1 MNSLTSTTRPKTL
14 SLGQWTATPEFVAE
28 YLSALDSQ
36 SSLYSDHNLVP
47 PMALAA
53 RTLGLLIEKLGLAPG
68 TVHTSQ
74 EVTALKPVYLGQA
87 ISAQAKPS
95 RPLQRGQWKFLSVA
109 FTLYEENADGPG
121 QKILKGKTTVM
132 SPVEA

>member
-1 MNSLTSTTRPKTL
+1 MTSTARPKTL

-28 YLSALDSQ
+28 YLDALESDIT
-36 SSLYSDHNLVP
+36 LYSEQQLVP

-53 RTLGLLIEKLGLAPG
+53 RTLGLLIEKLGLASG

-74 EVTALKPVYLGQA
+74 EVTSLKPVPIGRQ
-87 ISAQAKPS
+87 ISAETKPS
-95 RPLQRGQWKFLSVA
+95 RPLRRGKWEFLSAA
-109 FTLYEENADGPG
+109 FTLYEHRNGELGEAV
-121 QKILKGKTTVM
+121 LKGKTTVM

>member
-1 MNSLTSTTRPKTL
+1 MTSTTRPKTL
-14 SLGQWTATPEFVAE
+14 SLGHWTATPEFVAE
-28 YLSALDSQ
+28 YLDALDSQ
-36 SSLYSDHNLVP
+36 SALYTEHNLVP

-74 EVTALKPVYLGQA
+74 EVSALKPVPIGQQ

-95 RPLQRGQWKFLSVA
+95 RTLRRGDWEFLSVQ
-109 FTLYEENADGPG
+109 FTLYENLDGETGEPV
-121 QKILKGKTTVM
+121 LKGKTTVM
-132 SPVEA
+132 SPVKA

>member
-1 MNSLTSTTRPKTL
+1 MTSTTRSKSL
-14 SLGQWTATPEFVAE
+14 SLGTWTATPEFVAE
-28 YLSALDSQ
+28 YLDALNSQ
-36 SSLYSDHNLVP
+36 STLYAEHNLVP

-74 EVTALKPVYLGQA
+74 EVTALKPVSLGQQ

-95 RPLQRGQWKFLSVA
+95 RPLRRGDWEFLSIQ
-109 FTLYEENADGPG
+109 FSLYENHDGEPG
-121 QKILKGKTTVM
+121 EPVLKGKTTVM

>member
-1 MNSLTSTTRPKTL
+1 MTSTTRPKTL
-14 SLGQWTATPEFVAE
+14 SLGQWQATPEFVAE
-28 YLSALDSQ
+28 YLDALE
-36 SSLYSDHNLVP
+36 SSIPLYAEHNLVP

-74 EVTALKPVYLGQA
+74 EVTALKPVTVGQQ

-95 RPLQRGQWKFLSVA
+95 RPLRRGQWEFLNVQ
-109 FTLYEENADGPG
+109 FTLYENHDGEPG
-121 QKILKGKTTVM
+121 EPVLKGKTTVM

>member
-1 MNSLTSTTRPKTL
+1 M
-14 SLGQWTATPEFVAE
+14 AE
-28 YLSALDSQ
+28 YLDALE
-36 SSLYSDHNLVP
+36 SSLPIYAKHNLVP

-74 EVTALKPVYLGQA
+74 EVTALKPVSVGQH
-87 ISAQAKPS
+87 ISARAKPS
-95 RPLQRGQWKFLSVA
+95 RPLRRGQWEFLSVA
-109 FTLYEENADGPG
+109 FTLYEETPDGRG
-121 QKILKGKTTVM
+121 QEILKGKTTVM

>member
-1 MNSLTSTTRPKTL
+1 
-14 SLGQWTATPEFVAE
+14 VAE
-28 YLSALDSQ
+28 YLDALE
-36 SSLYSDHNLVP
+36 SSIPLYSKHNLVP

-74 EVTALKPVYLGQA
+74 EVTALRPVSIGQQ

-95 RPLQRGQWKFLSVA
+95 RPLRRGQWEFLSIA
-109 FTLYEENADGPG
+109 FTLYENHDDEPG
-121 QKILKGKTTVM
+121 EPVLKGKTTVM

>member
-1 MNSLTSTTRPKTL
+1 M
-14 SLGQWTATPEFVAE
+14 GHWTATPEFVAE
-28 YLSALDSQ
+28 YLDALES
-36 SSLYSDHNLVP
+36 SISLYSKHNLVP

-74 EVTALKPVYLGQA
+74 EVTAFKPVSIGQK

-95 RPLQRGQWKFLSVA
+95 RPLRRGDWEFLSIQ
-109 FTLYEENADGPG
+109 FSLYENHDDKPG
-121 QKILKGKTTVM
+121 EPVLKGKTTVM

>member
-1 MNSLTSTTRPKTL
+1 MPPTTRPKTL

-28 YLSALDSQ
+28 YLDALESDIP
-36 SSLYSDHNLVP
+36 LYSEQQLVP

-68 TVHTSQ
+68 AVHTSQ
-74 EVTALKPVYLGQA
+74 EVTALKPVPIGRRLT
-87 ISAQAKPS
+87 AQAKPS
-95 RPLQRGQWKFLSVA
+95 RPLRRGQWEFLSVA
-109 FTLYEENADGPG
+109 FTLREHRNGETGEPV
-121 QKILKGKTTVM
+121 LKGKTTVM

>member
-1 MNSLTSTTRPKTL
+1 
-14 SLGQWTATPEFVAE
+14 VAE
-28 YLSALDSQ
+28 YLDALESDIP
-36 SSLYSDHNLVP
+36 LYSEQQLVP

-74 EVTALKPVYLGQA
+74 EVTALKPVPIGRQITA
-87 ISAQAKPS
+87 EAKPS
-95 RPLQRGQWKFLSVA
+95 RPLRRGQWEFLSVA
-109 FTLYEENADGPG
+109 FTLREHRNGETGESV
-121 QKILKGKTTVM
+121 LKGKTTVM